1 MHCSWEHRGSS
12 HQHQKVTT
20 PSSLLQFSDRY
31 FEDFINIKPEPT
43 DQNFLSPQPHRFG
56 IHHCT
61 PTYSFV
67 NRVTSGYCFHYIM
80 SGKAWVGDK
89 AVYSGDIVFY
99 HRDHIHNFASDS
111 SDPCCYA
118 WVIFSCANSNELLKH
133 LQLPSHNLIFH
144 SENSTEIYKLFYE
157 IMYTDFEAHSLELL
171 TASYLI
177 RILNLSVPNHVQE
190 AIDTPPSRSDY
201 IDLALKYMIDNYSD
215 PDFSITNLAKFIGLS
230 PVYFGTLFKKSIGDS
245 PAHFLNSYR
254 IKAAQT
260 LLNATGHT
268 IQEISI
274 LVGFQNY
281 QRFFEL
287 FRKYVGMTP
296 SQYRNQRISEGK
308 FDTDMENHI

>member
-1 MHCSWEHRGSS
+1 MICSWEHKDISN
-12 HQHQKVTT
+12 QFQKVST

-31 FEDFINIKPEPT
+31 FEDYINIKSEPT

-56 IHHCT
+56 IHHCR

-67 NRVTSGYCFHYIM
+67 NRITSGYCFHYIM

-89 AVYSGDIVFY
+89 AVCSGDIVFY
-99 HRDHIHNFASDS
+99 HQDHIHNFASDS

-118 WVIFSCANSNELLKH
+118 WIIFSCTNSSELLKH

-144 SENSTEIYKLFYE
+144 SENSSEIYKLFYE
-157 IMYTDFEAHSLELL
+157 IMYTDSQTHSQELL
-171 TASYLI
+171 TASYLL
-177 RILNLSVPNHVQE
+177 RILSLSVPSHIQE
-190 AIDTPPSRSDY
+190 SFSTPTSRSDY
-201 IDLALKYMIDNYSD
+201 IDLALKYITDNYAD
-215 PDFSITNLAKFIGLS
+215 PNFSIKNLSKFIGLS
-230 PVYFGTLFKKSIGDS
+230 PVYFGTLFKKAIGDS

-254 IKAAQT
+254 IKAAKT
-260 LLNATGHT
+260 LLNATNHT
-268 IQEISI
+268 MQEISF

-296 SQYRNQRISEGK
+296 SEYRNQRNTKSK
-308 FDTDMENHI
+308 SHLDR